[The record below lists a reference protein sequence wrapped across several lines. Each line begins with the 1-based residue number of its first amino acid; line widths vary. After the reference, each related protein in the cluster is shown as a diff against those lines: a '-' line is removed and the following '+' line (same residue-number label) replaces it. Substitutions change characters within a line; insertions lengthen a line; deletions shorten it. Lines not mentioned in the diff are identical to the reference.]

1 MIKTY
6 LCSLVTRGIF
16 NDVFVLILSVGHMY
30 DDINASFGWWSMKLH
45 EDFQTI
51 SLLMKLYINL
61 DNILLIS
68 HMIEEVPNLKMF
80 ITPYFWS
87 GAYNLIGHIE
97 A

>member
-1 MIKTY
+1 
-6 LCSLVTRGIF
+6 
-16 NDVFVLILSVGHMY
+16 
-30 DDINASFGWWSMKLH
+30 MKLH
-45 EDFQTI
+45 EDFPTI
-51 SLLMKLYINL
+51 LLLMKLYIDL

-68 HMIEEVPNLKMF
+68 HMIEEEPDLKKI